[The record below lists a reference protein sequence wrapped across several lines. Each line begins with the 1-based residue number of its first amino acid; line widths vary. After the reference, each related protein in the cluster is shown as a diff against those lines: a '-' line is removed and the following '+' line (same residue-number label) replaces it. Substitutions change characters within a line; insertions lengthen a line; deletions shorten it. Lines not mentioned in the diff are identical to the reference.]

1 MKVSDI
7 KGDFGKRVI
16 YWVESYL
23 NNRIFDEVKMYAHQ
37 LVFHE
42 HISLW
47 NVADFKKFL
56 SGVKVGVPTH
66 GCEDGEI
73 PYKSWNIHPVR
84 SEYVKD
90 ASEVTIEVLD
100 IEDPLFTA
108 SIDLVP
114 TSVYRTWWELRY
126 CIQCN
131 KEAMMAKLSEMFD
144 EELTKV
150 KNTVHTDIRG
160 QKLKVGDIICYSTT
174 YSNSVHIGTIDKFND
189 CKMVVDG
196 RDVEYDAGV
205 LVINKEIQYNEQEKR
220 YQHR

>member
-16 YWVESYL
+16 YWVDGYI
-23 NNRIFDEVKMYAHQ
+23 NNRIFDEVKMYARP

-42 HISLW
+42 HIISLW
-47 NVADFKKFL
+47 NMADFKKFL

-84 SEYVKD
+84 SAYIND
-90 ASEVTIEVLD
+90 ASEVTIDALD

-131 KEAMMAKLSEMFD
+131 KEVMMAKLSEMFD
-144 EELTKV
+144 NELVKV
-150 KNTVHTDIRG
+150 KNTIHKDIKG
-160 QKLKVGDIICYSTT
+160 QELKVGDVVCYSTT
-174 YSNSVHIGTIDKFND
+174 YSNSVHLGTIDKFND
-189 CKMVVDG
+189 CSMVVDG
-196 RDVEYDAGV
+196 RDVQYDTV
-205 LVINKEIQYNEQEKR
+205 LVVNKEIKYNEQAKR
-220 YQHR
+220 YEHR